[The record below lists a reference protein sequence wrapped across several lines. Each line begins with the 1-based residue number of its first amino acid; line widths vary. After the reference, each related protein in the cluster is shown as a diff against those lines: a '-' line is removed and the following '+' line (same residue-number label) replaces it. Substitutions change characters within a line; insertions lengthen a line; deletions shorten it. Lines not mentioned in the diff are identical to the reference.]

1 MTLALDHQ
9 ARAALDQFVQR
20 ARRLLED
27 DLAREAEGSFGI
39 HFRDGQVEEEE
50 GLHLDPTKL
59 AARRDLVDVLTFLRR
74 EESSVVEAAARL
86 IREAAFT
93 HLNRMI
99 AIRVAE
105 SIGLLPESLARGPAS
120 EGYKQLIEV
129 APLVAHDAFAG
140 YWAYLQLC
148 GDELAVDLPQLFD
161 PRNPLLELAPT
172 AAAVDDLVSMICQ
185 SELDEVWG
193 APDTLGWTYQFFNSA
208 DERRVMREQS
218 ASPRTSRE
226 LAVRNQFFTPR
237 YVVDFLVQ
245 NGLGRRL
252 LEANPDSALRY
263 QLPLLIDPPS
273 ESGPPLLLDD
283 VRVLDP
289 ACGSGHFLLGAY
301 DILEAAWELQGVTP
315 RDAAPRIIKALWG
328 IDIDSRCAQV
338 AAAALI
344 FRARR
349 HCKDKVLPRPNVI
362 TARPLPDPAEGWDAV
377 LAPLSADR
385 RQLVVAIRDA
395 LQPASV
401 LGSLL
406 KADELIASEIR
417 SRIPAASDDPTTL
430 FGATGA
436 GRDIFEQTETEVL
449 DLLQRIADNAASAP
463 ADRLFAAESQDAIR
477 FVEAMRHRYDAVL
490 MNPPFGEPVAE
501 SKPYLRAA
509 YPWIP
514 TRDYNL
520 LAAFVGRGLELCNQ
534 SGRTGAITSRAGM
547 FQITFE
553 SWREEVLLTH
563 RLLVLA
569 DLGYGVMEQ
578 AMVEAAAYVIGAE
591 STKPE
596 DIATFIRLLRDRD
609 RENALKSVMAAV
621 TAGQDDPRVYR
632 VGLRDFAAIPSKPFP
647 YWMTDSIRR
656 LFKKLPAL
664 EGAGA
669 EARQG
674 LASGDD
680 FRFVRAIWEIQPSR
694 IATSREETQV
704 RRWAP
709 LAKGG
714 EYSPYWAD
722 INLVID
728 WESDGKRIREYPG
741 SRPQNLQYFFRP
753 GLTWPDRATTLAP
766 RILPR
771 GCVFSHVGMGLFPFG
786 DPLVC
791 LAWLNS
797 RLARALADLMVSG
810 REESRGVGSPHYY
823 VGVVQRIPWPSDLDE
838 PTARK
843 LGELCL
849 QLVRLRRAQDRS
861 DETTRSFVAP
871 SAIDA
876 VNSSF
881 ENALHE
887 PLAKT
892 SSDIVQAVEAAH
904 DIDSIIASSLRIT
917 DDSAEFLDEESPV
930 SAAIY
935 PRTDLDPDGRA
946 DVTRLVSLPMS
957 ELVKEAVS
965 RCGGSRSVVAKSF
978 AADRRI
984 ELIARILQ
992 RHPSVILSAL
1002 GEAKYLPPEEPSK
1015 SARQLISYL
1024 VGCAFGR
1031 WDLRAAKSNTAL
1043 GDPFDCVKPCAPG
1056 MLVGHDGFPA
1066 REAPAGYPL
1075 QLPPSRILVD
1085 EPGHKWD
1092 LLSRIEA
1099 VLEEVCNDAGSLAA
1113 ELSRILGRSSLRD
1126 YLRRDFF
1133 KNHLAQYTTS
1143 RRKAPVYWPLTV
1155 PSARWGV
1162 WIYAPTFSRE
1172 SLYAVA
1178 SEVLRREGHAA
1189 TEIARLERERAG
1201 GGGIRG
1207 ASALDRALDAERT
1220 LAEEL
1225 RRFREEA
1232 DRIAALGW
1240 EPDLDDGIVLCAAPL
1255 ADLFPGW
1262 RDLAQFRK
1270 DVRSGKYEWSTIARW
1285 AKQI

>member
-9 ARAALDQFVQR
+9 ARTALDQFVQR
-20 ARRLLED
+20 ARQLLED
-27 DLAREAEGSFGI
+27 DLAREAEGRFGI

-93 HLNRMI
+93 HLNRII

-172 AAAVDDLVSMICQ
+172 AAAVNDLVSMICQ

-208 DERRVMREQS
+208 DERRAMREQS

-273 ESGPPLLLDD
+273 EPGPPLLLDD

-349 HCKDKVLPRPNVI
+349 HCKDEVLPRPNII
-362 TARPLPDPAEGWDAV
+362 TARPLPDPAEGWDAI

-395 LQPASV
+395 LQQASV

-436 GRDIFEQTETEVL
+436 ARDIFEQTETEVL

-520 LAAFVGRGLELCNQ
+520 LAAFVGRGIQLCNQ
-534 SGRTGAITSRAGM
+534 AGRTGAITSRAGM

-553 SWREEVLLTH
+553 SWREDVLLAH

-591 STKPE
+591 STKPG
-596 DIATFIRLLRDRD
+596 DIATFIRLLRDRH
-609 RENALKSVMAAV
+609 REKALSSVAAAV
-621 TAGQDDPRVYR
+621 AAGQDDPRVYR
-632 VGLRDFAAIPSKPFP
+632 VRLREFDAIPSKPFA

-656 LFKKLPAL
+656 LFRELPAL
-664 EGAGA
+664 EANGA

-674 LASGDD
+674 LSTGDD
-680 FRFVRAIWEIQPSR
+680 FRFIRTLWEIDPHQ
-694 IATSREETQV
+694 IATSRDGTRT

-709 LAKGG
+709 FAKGG

-728 WESDGKRIREYPG
+728 WEDDGKRIREHQG
-741 SRPQNLQYFFRP
+741 SAIRNPQHYFRV

-766 RILPR
+766 RILPQ
-771 GCVFSHVGMGLFPFG
+771 GCVFSQVGLALFPLD

-823 VGVVQRIPWPSDLDE
+823 VGVVQRVPWPPDLDDT
-838 PTARK
+838 TAETLASR
-843 LGELCL
+843 CL
-849 QLVRLRRAQDRS
+849 QLVRLRRAQDQS
-861 DETTRSFVAP
+861 DETTRSFVGP
-871 SAIDA
+871 GT
-876 VNSSF
+876 VRTNSSF
-881 ENALHE
+881 EDALHE
-887 PLAKT
+887 QFAER
-892 SSDIVQAVEAAH
+892 SSQIVEAVNATYE
-904 DIDSIIASSLRIT
+904 IDSAIGSALGIT
-917 DDSAEFLDEESPV
+917 EDSAEFLDDEAPASTAV
-930 SAAIY
+930 Y
-935 PRTDLDPDGRA
+935 PQIELDQDELSDL
-946 DVTRLVSLPMS
+946 TRLANLPMPD
-957 ELVKEAVS
+957 LVKEAVS

-1031 WDLRAAKSNTAL
+1031 WDFRAAKSNTAL
-1043 GDPFDCVKPCAPG
+1043 DDPFDCVKPCAPG

-1113 ELSRILGRSSLRD
+1113 ELSTILGRSSLRD

-1207 ASALDRALDAERT
+1207 ASAIDRALDAERT

-1270 DVRSGKYEWSTIARW
+1270 DVRSGKYEWATIARW